1 MTMTLIFI
9 ENSIGFSIAGLKAS
23 ILFAF
28 FCGITN
34 AIPYVGPWIGGI
46 PAAIVG
52 FTQGVPTGIFVIIS
66 ILVSQMLDN
75 VIFTTLIQ
83 SKGLKLHPVTVIIAL
98 LVFGKFFGIIGM
110 IIAAPCVAIIKTI
123 FMYFNDKYEL
133 IKLNEEIEEEVEKKT
148 SE

>member
-1 MTMTLIFI
+1 M
-9 ENSIGFSIAGLKAS
+9 
-23 ILFAF
+23 
-28 FCGITN
+28 
-34 AIPYVGPWIGGI
+34 
-46 PAAIVG
+46 
-52 FTQGVPTGIFVIIS
+52 PTGIFVIIS

-75 VIFTTLIQ
+75 VIFTPLIQ

-110 IIAAPCVAIIKTI
+110 IIAAPCVAIIKTVKSDKNTI
-123 FMYFNDKYEL
+123 TLIFYKFLQKNNLKFMYFNDKYEL

>member
-1 MTMTLIFI
+1 ML
-9 ENSIGFSIAGLKAS
+9 N
-23 ILFAF
+23 IL
-28 FCGITN
+28 
-34 AIPYVGPWIGGI
+34 P
-46 PAAIVG
+46 
-52 FTQGVPTGIFVIIS
+52 
-66 ILVSQMLDN
+66 
-75 VIFTTLIQ
+75 
-83 SKGLKLHPVTVIIAL
+83 HPVTVIIAL